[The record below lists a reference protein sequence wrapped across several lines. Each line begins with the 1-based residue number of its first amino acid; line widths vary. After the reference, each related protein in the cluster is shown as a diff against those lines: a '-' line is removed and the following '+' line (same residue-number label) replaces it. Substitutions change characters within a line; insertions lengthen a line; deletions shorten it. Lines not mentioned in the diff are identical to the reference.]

1 MPYLK
6 RQIQSLGGRFIRR
19 KVDSIHELYDIF
31 PDSRI
36 FINAS
41 GMGSKTLADVMDDR
55 CFPERGQNVFLQT
68 EKCQTMYFRNGKE
81 YTYVIPRPHSGGVVL
96 GGVKQQDNLYAR
108 PWVFGHPLIL
118 SPS

>member
-1 MPYLK
+1 MPYLD

-19 KVDSIHELYDIF
+19 KVDSIQELYDMF

-41 GMGSKTLADVMDDR
+41 GLGSKTLADVMDDR

-68 EKCQTMYFRNGKE
+68 EQCQSMYFRNGKE
-81 YTYVIPRPHSGGVVL
+81 YTYVIPRPHSGGIVL

-108 PWVFGHPLIL
+108 LGYSVTQLIS
-118 SPS
+118 SPF